1 MVGDLSSRHHSS
13 LKTPRND
20 EAADRQMLQKVVEE
34 RFHGIFDFCMRMDAL
49 LRGLLAGSVGAVD
62 QMKEDSVQE
71 QEQRE
76 ET

>member
-1 MVGDLSSRHHSS
+1 
-13 LKTPRND
+13 
-20 EAADRQMLQKVVEE
+20 MLQKVVEE

>member
-1 MVGDLSSRHHSS
+1 MKL
-13 LKTPRND
+13 
-20 EAADRQMLQKVVEE
+20 ADRQMLQKVVEE
-34 RFHGIFDFCMRMDAL
+34 CFHGIFDFCMRMDAL
-49 LRGLLAGSVGAVD
+49 LRGLLAGSVGAMD